1 MKSSVTFTRKFSEKN
16 NMGLLDTYED
26 MQKEAAAK
34 EVETQRRDMLT
45 KYASAAE
52 ELLENE
58 YDQDYEAADVETL
71 AERLIELDV
80 EAVENQQKTAEYVEG
95 GQVMAKAFVQELK
108 EIKKAK

>member
-1 MKSSVTFTRKFSEKN
+1 
-16 NMGLLDTYED
+16 MGLLDTYED